1 MKKVFLSILV
11 AATAAFGQYTSE
23 AAGAPPSE
31 ASAFEAVLQ
40 SEGVKIS
47 GSSGPVMDFWFV
59 KEMPGGAM
67 APEENATLTDV
78 PPGAFLG
85 VVRFPAAGQ
94 DRRGQQIKPGVYT
107 IRYSLFPID
116 GAHLGVEPQRDF
128 FVLSP
133 AAIDKDPAA
142 KPNYETLMKMSTKAS
157 GTPHP
162 LVFSIWKA
170 DTGAKPGLT
179 QEGETWVLR
188 TKIGDTLIGIIVVGV
203 HAG

>member
-11 AATAAFGQYTSE
+11 AATAAFAQYTSE
-23 AAGAPPSE
+23 AAGAPPAE
-31 ASAFEAVLQ
+31 ASALAGVLQ

-47 GSSGPVMDFWFV
+47 GSNGPAMEFWFV
-59 KEMPGGAM
+59 KEMPGGAT
-67 APEENATLTDV
+67 APEENATLTEV
-78 PPGAFLG
+78 PHGAFLG
-85 VVRFPAAGQ
+85 VVSFPAAGQ

-116 GAHLGVEPQRDF
+116 GAHQGVEPQRDF

-133 AAIDKDPAA
+133 AATDQDPAA
-142 KPNYETLMKMSTKAS
+142 KPDYETLMKMSLKAS

-162 LVFSIWKA
+162 LVFSFWKE

-188 TKIGDTLIGIIVVGV
+188 TNIGSTLVGIIVVGV